1 MIRVI
6 GRSRATWEGAG
17 VRVASFRPLAACLA
31 VVAFVAAGASCGKLD
46 SPTKPTPTPEPV
58 SSAPPASGEPNPNPT
73 PTPVLGLPA
82 PKPSP
87 TPTPDST
94 DPSPSPTPTP
104 SAGEGASACGDPLP
118 SPVTRMQVNVHLRGS
133 ERWILDSTPL
143 VGPDVEY
150 CRKIGFTDSRS
161 YCPVRPE
168 GNPQRTACELY
179 AIGRAKDTGRAGP
192 TWYRDGKFC
201 TGRPSGC
208 ENNGDNQYL
217 LDVYLGGTY
226 QACASSGICG
236 EVVADP

>member
-1 MIRVI
+1 MPLIGGESKAWEARRVSAPPL
-6 GRSRATWEGAG
+6 RL
-17 VRVASFRPLAACLA
+17 LAASLGIAALVLA
-31 VVAFVAAGASCGKLD
+31 SSCGKLD
-46 SPTKPTPTPEPV
+46 NPTRPTPTPEPV
-58 SSAPPASGEPNPNPT
+58 SSTPPATTDPNPNPT

-94 DPSPSPTPTP
+94 EPSPSPTPTP
-104 SAGEGASACGDPLP
+104 SAGEGAAACGDPLP
-118 SPVTRMQVNVHLRGS
+118 PPVTRMQVDVHLRGA

-143 VGPDVEY
+143 VGPDIEY

-168 GNPQRTACELY
+168 GHPQRSACELY
-179 AIGRAKDTGRAGP
+179 AVGRAKDTARAGP
-192 TWYRDGKFC
+192 TWYRDGRFC
-201 TGRPSGC
+201 TGRSSGC

-226 QACASSGICG
+226 QACASNGVCG
-236 EVVADP
+236 EVEADK

>member
-1 MIRVI
+1 VIRVI
-6 GRSRATWEGAG
+6 GRRRAPWEGAE
-17 VRVASFRPLAACLA
+17 VSASSFRPLAACLA
-31 VVAFVAAGASCGKLD
+31 VVALAVAGASCGKLD

-58 SSAPPASGEPNPNPT
+58 ASAPPASGEPNPNPT

-87 TPTPDST
+87 TPTPDPT
-94 DPSPSPTPTP
+94 APSPSPTPTP

-118 SPVTRMQVNVHLRGS
+118 PPVTRMQASVHLRGS

-143 VGPDVEY
+143 VGPDLEY

-168 GNPQRTACELY
+168 GNPQRAACELY

-201 TGRPSGC
+201 TGRASGC

-226 QACASSGICG
+226 QACASNGVCG
-236 EVVADP
+236 EVVADK

>member
-6 GRSRATWEGAG
+6 GRGRAAWEGTA
-17 VRVASFRPLAACLA
+17 VSASPFRPLAACLV
-31 VVAFVAAGASCGKLD
+31 VVALAVAGASCGKLD

-82 PKPSP
+82 PKPTP

-94 DPSPSPTPTP
+94 SPSPSPTPTP

-118 SPVTRMQVNVHLRGS
+118 PAVTRMQVNVHLRGG

-143 VGPDVEY
+143 VGPDLEY

-168 GNPQRTACELY
+168 GNPQRSACELY

-201 TGRPSGC
+201 TGRTSGC

-226 QACASSGICG
+226 QACASNGVCG

>member
-1 MIRVI
+1 
-6 GRSRATWEGAG
+6 
-17 VRVASFRPLAACLA
+17 
-31 VVAFVAAGASCGKLD
+31 
-46 SPTKPTPTPEPV
+46 
-58 SSAPPASGEPNPNPT
+58 
-73 PTPVLGLPA
+73 
-82 PKPSP
+82 
-87 TPTPDST
+87 
-94 DPSPSPTPTP
+94 
-104 SAGEGASACGDPLP
+104 
-118 SPVTRMQVNVHLRGS
+118 MQVSVHLRGG

-143 VGPDVEY
+143 VGPDLEY

-168 GNPQRTACELY
+168 GNPQRGACELY

-201 TGRPSGC
+201 AGRASGC

-226 QACASSGICG
+226 QACASNGVCG

>member
-6 GRSRATWEGAG
+6 RRGDAVCKGGWVSPSTLRSPALG
-17 VRVASFRPLAACLA
+17 LL
-31 VVAFVAAGASCGKLD
+31 VAAAFMFASCGKLD
-46 SPTKPTPTPEPV
+46 SPTRPTPTPEPV
-58 SSAPPASGEPNPNPT
+58 SSAPPVSTEPNPNPT

-87 TPTPDST
+87 TPEGTEPTPA
-94 DPSPSPTPTP
+94 PTPTP
-104 SAGEGASACGDPLP
+104 STGSGEGASSCGDPLP
-118 SPVTRMQVNVHLRGS
+118 PPVTRMQVSVHLRGA

-143 VGPDVEY
+143 VGPDLEY

-168 GNPQRTACELY
+168 GNPQRSACELY
-179 AIGRAKDTGRAGP
+179 AIGRAKDTARPGP
-192 TWYRDGKFC
+192 TWYRDGRFC
-201 TGRPSGC
+201 TGKSSGC

-226 QACASSGICG
+226 QACAANGVCG
-236 EVVADP
+236 EVEADP